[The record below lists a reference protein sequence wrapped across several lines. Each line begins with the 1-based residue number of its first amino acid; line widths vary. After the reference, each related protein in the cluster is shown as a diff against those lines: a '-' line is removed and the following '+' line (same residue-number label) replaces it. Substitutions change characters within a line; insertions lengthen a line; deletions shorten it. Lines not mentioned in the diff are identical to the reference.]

1 VAKTSAARTVTQTD
15 ASLRRCPTGTY
26 MKEPLH
32 ALGHSIL
39 VLLYTSGVAWLLFNG
54 QRIFG
59 KVTSF
64 WGPLALLMLFVL
76 SATIVGSLVLGR
88 PILLHLEG
96 KKNEALR
103 FFGYTVGW
111 LAILTVIIFLAR
123 LWK

>member
-1 VAKTSAARTVTQTD
+1 MSSVFETAKSATTA
-15 ASLRRCPTGTY
+15 Y
-26 MKEPLH
+26 K
-32 ALGHSIL
+32 
-39 VLLYTSGVAWLLFNG
+39 
-54 QRIFG
+54 
-59 KVTSF
+59 TSF